1 MEYDYPPKGVHMS
14 RRAKF
19 ISLTVLVLFILACS
33 TVTQPFNQARDL
45 AGTAQAIA
53 TAMPIQTLQSLATQI
68 SSQVPVETFEALP
81 SMMPSL
87 EALATKM
94 PDFEGFFNPQGTPVS
109 EWNGIPVMPKAT
121 AGQEF
126 KDSKTYSFK
135 VNATVKDAQDF
146 YKAELEKLGWSST
159 FNMPGNENVVVQMFQ
174 KDNDLLTVT
183 ITNVNGSV
191 VVVLTMA

>member
-1 MEYDYPPKGVHMS
+1 M
-14 RRAKF
+14 
-19 ISLTVLVLFILACS
+19 SLTVLVLIVLACNS
-33 TVTQPFNQARDL
+33 VTQPFNQARDL

-68 SSQVPVETFEALP
+68 STQIPVETFEAFP
-81 SMMPSL
+81 SMIPSL
-87 EALATKM
+87 QALATNM
-94 PDFEGFFNPQGTPVS
+94 PDFEGYFNPQGTPVS
-109 EWNGIPVMPKAT
+109 EWNGIPIMPQAT

-159 FNMPGNENVVVQMFQ
+159 FSMPGNEEVSVEMFQ
-174 KDNDLLTVT
+174 KDGNFLTVT
-183 ITNVNGSV
+183 VTNVKGTV

>member
-1 MEYDYPPKGVHMS
+1 MS